1 MGFANVYLTNL
12 VEIVASGDLTV
23 PAGGSPQLGDLYV
36 VDIIYR
42 DSVPFAV
49 PAGGQTEN
57 LINTGDT
64 TPVGG
69 KPGLLQAWIVRGASA
84 PDLTFTRT
92 GGDMA
97 AGRVSIYRPS
107 TGQVHIVDSA
117 IAESSSAGT
126 TISIPSVTTAASGDL
141 IHALGGAGRAVHPEP
156 CSSTDPGTASG
167 TGTDIGTEP
176 TAGLWINRGSNTGT
190 LGADYGHDTFDGVH
204 SSVGSTGAI
213 SISLAASSHWAGG
226 VIVFGDGP
234 GGGGTTQDLAA
245 SGGAVADGSAT
256 LEQVGGATQ
265 DLAASGG
272 AVAGGSA
279 ALEQVLGSV
288 TLLPIELYTGTLLA
302 SETLRA
308 VHFYDTS
315 DNHVLTV
322 KSVALDGS
330 GIATINNAA
339 LLPGTQYDVDVVRD
353 DLTSSPGRRRYTA
366 GAS

>member
-49 PAGGQTEN
+49 PAGWQTEN

-245 SGGAVADGSAT
+245 SGGAVA
-256 LEQVGGATQ
+256 
-265 DLAASGG
+265 
-272 AVAGGSA
+272 GGSA